1 MESNL
6 LVFKD
11 SFYDYFSCFS
21 QITMTW
27 KAPKP
32 TFTNSMFMKK
42 NSPFTR
48 FIAYKITK
56 LAETGITNNLLKR
69 YEISEPNCK
78 PTQVKGQ
85 KISKCI
91 FHKVS
96 FPRIEQNENFLVSG
110 RSDTMKGSFLKSSDI
125 QRDKSKHRKV
135 GITFLVL
142 RYLLCCIFNH
152 LIDGNTLQAS
162 KTNY

>member
-1 MESNL
+1 MESDL
-6 LVFKD
+6 LVFKNSFYD

-42 NSPFTR
+42 NSSFTR

-85 KISKCI
+85 KISKCT
-91 FHKVS
+91 FHKVA
-96 FPRIEQNENFLVSG
+96 FPRKEKNENF
-110 RSDTMKGSFLKSSDI
+110 
-125 QRDKSKHRKV
+125 H
-135 GITFLVL
+135 
-142 RYLLCCIFNH
+142 
-152 LIDGNTLQAS
+152 
-162 KTNY
+162 